1 MSVTCIDL
9 SKVVLAIDCAQVAS
23 SPRATRSKRRT
34 IEGSEGGERSIRIFA
49 VLTREERGKEQRGKK
64 ETAFNL
70 STVRVRVS
78 ALVGHVTRVG
88 WGGGGGCV
96 CFCMNTTSVRLLKD
110 YVLMD
115 NLAGVYTFNRVYQN
129 TQWHIP
135 VQNFRILN

>member
-1 MSVTCIDL
+1 MTCIDL

-34 IEGSEGGERSIRIFA
+34 IERSEGGERSIRIFA

-88 WGGGGGCV
+88 GGA
-96 CFCMNTTSVRLLKD
+96 F
-110 YVLMD
+110 
-115 NLAGVYTFNRVYQN
+115 TFA
-129 TQWHIP
+129 
-135 VQNFRILN
+135 